1 MNFIINN
8 SKLKGAIIGFGK
20 LGLLHL
26 AQFNSHPDVEI
37 VAICENEKILCNII
51 KKNFTDFLVTD
62 DYKELIKENLD
73 FVAVCTPTDKHFEI
87 IEFFLHNKLP
97 VFSEKPLARNLDE
110 AVILQKLSNIN
121 NTLLYAGYMYEFY
134 ETFNKAFDLIINKKI
149 IGNLI
154 YSKNEMYVSQL
165 LKKPKKTNWRFIKKK
180 SGGGVLI
187 TQTSHLIYLA
197 LKFFGKH
204 KKCHSFTKK
213 IFSEENEDY
222 SHIMLKFD
230 NDLIC
235 SIDASWSV
243 LNYRTPFLK
252 MFIEGS
258 EGTISITED
267 KIELF
272 LSEDKLG
279 YSKGMNK
286 ISKLELFE
294 NTYYNVAGTHYAH
307 QANYFIN
314 LLKNKEVDSEK
325 LTLSVDTNRIIQEVY
340 NNE

>member
-1 MNFIINN
+1 MKFNIKSPI
-8 SKLKGAIIGFGK
+8 LKGAIIGFGK

-26 AQFNSHPDVEI
+26 SQFNSHSGAEI
-37 VAICENEKILCNII
+37 VAICENDKILCNIL
-51 KKNFTDFLVTD
+51 KKNFTNFLVVD
-62 DYKELIKENLD
+62 NYKDLIKENLD

-87 IEFFLHNKLP
+87 IEFFLNNKIP
-97 VFSEKPLARNLDE
+97 VFSEKPLTRNLSE
-110 AVILQKLSNIN
+110 AEKLQNLSNSK

-134 ETFNKAFDLIINKKI
+134 ETFNKAFDLIINQKI

-187 TQTSHLIYLA
+187 TQTSHLIYLT
-197 LKFFGKH
+197 LKFFGKY
-204 KKCHSFTKK
+204 KNCYSFTKK
-213 IFSEENEDY
+213 IYSEENEDY
-222 SHIMLKFD
+222 SHILLRFE
-230 NDLIC
+230 NDVIC

-252 MFIEGS
+252 MFIEGTD
-258 EGTISITED
+258 GTISITED

-272 LSEDKLG
+272 LTEDKLG
-279 YSKGMNK
+279 YKKGINK
-286 ISKLELFE
+286 ISKLELYE

-307 QANYFIN
+307 QADYFIN
-314 LLKNKEVDSEK
+314 LVRDNKKDFDK
-325 LTLSVDTNRIIQEVY
+325 LTLSVDTNRIIEEVY

>member
-1 MNFIINN
+1 MN

-26 AQFNSHPDVEI
+26 SQFNSHPDAEI
-37 VAICENEKILCNII
+37 VAICENDKILCNII
-51 KKNFTDFLVTD
+51 KKNFTNFFVTD
-62 DYKELIKENLD
+62 DYKKLIDKNLD

-87 IEFFLHNKLP
+87 IEFFLQNKLP
-97 VFSEKPLARNLDE
+97 VFSEKPLTRNLHE
-110 AVILQKLSNIN
+110 AVILQKLSNSN

-134 ETFNKAFDLIINKKI
+134 ETFNKAFDLVIEQNI

-197 LKFFGKH
+197 LKFFGKYE
-204 KKCHSFTKK
+204 KCYSLTKK
-213 IFSEENEDY
+213 IFSDENEDY

-230 NDLIC
+230 NQVIC

-258 EGTISITED
+258 EGTITITED
-267 KIELF
+267 KIDLF
-272 LSEDKLG
+272 LSEDKPG
-279 YSKGMNK
+279 YRKGMNK
-286 ISKLELFE
+286 ISKLELHK
-294 NTYYNVAGTHYAH
+294 NTYYNVAGGHYAH
-307 QANYFIN
+307 QANYFID
-314 LLKNKEVDSEK
+314 LLKNKKVDFEK
-325 LTLSVDTNRIIQEVY
+325 LTLSVNTNRVLQEVY
-340 NNE
+340 DNE